1 VPDLT
6 IGRQSAMPKGNR
18 TSTLSNATFKI
29 ENLGKSALFSELVGI
44 SSEVEMAEY
53 MEVGEKGPM
62 FGRFVGKAKPPTVT
76 LKRSMSTG
84 PDTTWIWAWH
94 ALARTGSADAYRDST
109 LSLYGA
115 GADPSTALKSYQ
127 LLNAVAAKVE
137 IGGVKAGGT
146 EVVIQTLTIQC
157 DEIVEAP

>member
-1 VPDLT
+1 VVDLG
-6 IGRQSAMPKGNR
+6 IGRQSALLKDAR
-18 TSTLSNATFKI
+18 TTTLSNATFKV
-29 ENLGKSALFSELVGI
+29 ENTGSALFSELVGI

-62 FGRFVGKAKPPTVT
+62 FGRFVGKAKPPSVT

-84 PDTTWIWAWH
+84 TDTTWIWAWH
-94 ALARTGSADAYRDST
+94 ALARSGGAGAYRDTT

-115 GADPSTALKSYQ
+115 GAPDSPLKMYQ
-127 LLNAVAAKVE
+127 LVNAVATKVE

-157 DEIVEAP
+157 DEIVEPP